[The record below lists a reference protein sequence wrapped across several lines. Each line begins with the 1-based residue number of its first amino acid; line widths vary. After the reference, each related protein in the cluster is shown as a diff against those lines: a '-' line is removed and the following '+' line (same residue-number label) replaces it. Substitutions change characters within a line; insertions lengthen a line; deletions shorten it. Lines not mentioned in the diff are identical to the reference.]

1 MKQMMEIF
9 DGLPQ
14 LSSEDIERLTEY
26 VNKHCDNETII
37 ENVQYTGDDNA
48 HIDELIGN
56 RFMHRPVIKIFNDT
70 LISIE
75 GANTIEKERLHHFLL
90 WVKSQNLNEHII
102 HITTQFTGS
111 EKLSDYPRLTYL
123 NIESLADNPPDIN
136 SNNNP
141 FPWLKVL
148 EIHELS
154 QGAINNLGDSKN
166 NITRLRVVNSIGNNP
181 EEIIN
186 KFKSLAHLT
195 IVNNSDFNYSKL
207 DLPQLKSLHTNK
219 ATNLNSL
226 IGVPNL
232 HHFSGAIDTSE
243 KQYQGPKIKS
253 LTVAHN
259 TRNSVILSNIDT
271 SMLESIRSWGS
282 TTVHFDTDL
291 PSLTSL
297 LMHSNHTNEE
307 FKLSWLK
314 FAPSLCDLHLSN
326 RKISID
332 IDKNWRH
339 SSLTTLN
346 ASGSQLDNIN
356 FLSRFPNL
364 ERLHLPNNNINS
376 LEPLIN
382 LKNLKHVDL
391 SDNNIID
398 IPPELSEVFEFE
410 TEYRHYSYNE
420 KRIIISHNPLI
431 SPPIEIVERGQKAVK
446 PYFDSMLGAIEELN
460 EAKIVFLGN
469 GEVGK
474 TSLMKA
480 LVGEK
485 FNNKERTTHGINIKK
500 YSVPIN
506 ERYSVDASIW
516 DFGGQQIM
524 HATHQLFL
532 SRRCVYVL
540 VINDRKDDLQ
550 QDQKI
555 EYWLQQVQTYGGDSK
570 VIIVRNKIDEFD
582 VNNLQEGKL
591 KEKFPNLLKVE
602 GVSCADGTGID
613 KVRKLINAQVAQL
626 PMRKVKLASNWIQ
639 VKNEIK
645 ALSYELDHL
654 PLSAFTEICCKNGIH
669 DKEAQTTLRHLLHDL
684 SVIIAFEELDDFDM
698 GILNPHWITDG
709 IYAIINST
717 LLATN
722 NGYIKLQ
729 EVQQEL
735 DSTYPD
741 KYNGKARFIV
751 ESMMQFELCHP
762 VGSSQSK
769 TYLVPNLLPTEVKSK
784 ALNYGLNTINF
795 IFKYENLLPPA
806 LFPKLLVRLSSNIS
820 PDRRWRTGAVLS
832 DSKLN
837 VQALI
842 EEDSVDRVIK
852 IVVTGDQA
860 RDFFAYI
867 RQNVR
872 SLNGVNSERL
882 GVQELIP
889 LPNSDGHTV
898 SYDELI
904 GHELDE
910 RPIYYNGII
919 RQDFSVARLLS
930 GIESR
935 EETAKALDELKRDMT
950 VNVHV
955 TTGET
960 NITNTNNNN
969 NNNTNTQD
977 QTQTATQS
985 LNIDIKVEL
994 KGLKGSAV
1002 NLLEDLRDDA
1012 EDEISDPT
1020 ERKRF
1025 IKECGKVEK
1034 ALSVIEDVDSE
1045 EEANQ
1050 NLGSFARIKDFLEN
1064 SLDKTGNIGQT
1075 MELLGNNIGKI
1086 REIAKKYNKVAKF
1099 FGLPIVPEALL

>member
-56 RFMHRPVIKIFNDT
+56 RFMHRSVIKIFNNT
-70 LISIE
+70 LISIG
-75 GANTIEKERLHHFLL
+75 GADVFHKEQLHHFLA
-90 WVKSQNLNEHII
+90 WVKRQSLNERILSI
-102 HITTQFTGS
+102 STQFTGS
-111 EKLSDYPRLTYL
+111 ETLSDYPRLVYL
-123 NIESLADNPPDIN
+123 RTDSLANSLPTVN
-136 SNNNP
+136 SNSNP
-141 FPWLKVL
+141 LPWLNEL
-148 EIHELS
+148 ESNELS
-154 QGAINNLGDSKN
+154 QETINNLGDSKN
-166 NITRLRVVNSIGNNP
+166 NITRLRVINAIGNNP

-186 KFKSLAHLT
+186 QFKSLEHLT
-195 IVNNSDFNYSKL
+195 IVNNSNFNYSKL
-207 DLPQLKSLHTNK
+207 NLPQLKSLHTNK

-232 HHFSGAIDTSE
+232 RSFSGAIDTSK
-243 KQYQGPKIKS
+243 KQHQGPKIKRLS
-253 LTVAHN
+253 LSHTAKSPV
-259 TRNSVILSNIDT
+259 TLSNIDT
-271 SMLESIRSWGS
+271 VNLEHLRCWGS
-282 TTVHFDTDL
+282 VTVHFDTDL
-291 PSLTSL
+291 PALKSMLV
-297 LMHSNHTNEE
+297 HSNQTNED

-314 FAPSLCDLHLSN
+314 FTPNLSELHLTN
-326 RKISID
+326 RKINID

-339 SSLTTLN
+339 SSLTILN
-346 ASGSQLDNIN
+346 ASDAQLENIN
-356 FLSRFPNL
+356 FLGSFPNL
-364 ERLHLPNNNINS
+364 ERLHLSDNNIHS

-382 LKNLKHVDL
+382 LEKLKFADL
-391 SDNNIID
+391 SHNNVID

-410 TEYRHYSYNE
+410 TEYRHYSNNE
-420 KRIIISHNPLI
+420 KCIIISHNPLI

-446 PYFDSMLGAIEELN
+446 PYFESMLGNIEELN

-480 LVGEK
+480 LIGEQ
-485 FNNKERTTHGINIKK
+485 FNDKEKTTHGINIKK
-500 YSVPIN
+500 YPVPIN
-506 ERYSVDASIW
+506 DRYSVDASIW

-602 GVSCADGTGID
+602 GVSCAEGTGID

-645 ALSYELDHL
+645 ALSYERDHL

-684 SVIIAFEELDDFDM
+684 SVIIAFEELADFDM

-722 NGYIKLQ
+722 NGYIKLP

-735 DSTYPD
+735 DNTYPD
-741 KYNGKARFIV
+741 KYTGKARFII
-751 ESMMQFELCHP
+751 ESMIQFELCHP

-784 ALNYGLNTINF
+784 ALNYGANTIHF

-820 PDRRWRTGAVLS
+820 ADRRWRTGAVLS

-842 EEDSVDRVIK
+842 EEDSVDRIIK
-852 IVVTGDQA
+852 IVVTGNQA

-889 LPNSDGHTV
+889 LPDSGGHTV

-910 RPIYYNGII
+910 RPTYYNGII
-919 RQDFSVARLLS
+919 RKDFSVARLLS

-935 EETAKALDELKRDMT
+935 EETAKAVDEFIRDMT
-950 VNVHV
+950 VNVNV
-955 TTGET
+955 KTGDT
-960 NITNTNNNN
+960 NITNT

-994 KGLKGSAV
+994 KGLKGSAE

-1025 IKECGKVEK
+1025 IKECDKVER
-1034 ALSVIEDVDSE
+1034 ALSVVEDIESK
-1045 EEANQ
+1045 EEASQ

-1086 REIAKKYNKVAKF
+1086 REIAKKYNKVAGF
-1099 FGLPIVPEALL
+1099 FGLPIVPEVLL

>member
-1 MKQMMEIF
+1 MIKQMMEIF

-14 LSSEDIERLTEY
+14 LSSGQIERLSEY
-26 VNKHCDNETII
+26 VNKHCDNE
-37 ENVQYTGDDNA
+37 VQTQHVHYEGGDNA
-48 HIDELIGN
+48 FIEDLARK
-56 RFMHRPVIKIFNDT
+56 RFMHHPLINIFNNT

-75 GANTIEKERLHHFLL
+75 GVNTIQKERLHHFLS

-102 HITTQFTGS
+102 NISTQFNGS
-111 EKLSDYPRLTYL
+111 ENLSELPRLIYL
-123 NIESLADNPPDIN
+123 NIELLAGKSPNSHPNDNPL
-136 SNNNP
+136 
-141 FPWLKVL
+141 PWLDEL
-148 EIHELS
+148 DANELS
-154 QGAINNLGDSKN
+154 QRTINFIGDSKN
-166 NITRLRVVNSIGNNP
+166 NITKLRLADSIEDDS

-186 KFKSLAHLT
+186 QFKNLTHLT
-195 IVNNSDFNYSKL
+195 LLKNNNLDYSKL
-207 DLPQLKSLHTNK
+207 NLPRLQSLHSNK
-219 ATNLNSL
+219 VTSLNSL
-226 IGVPNL
+226 IGVPRLRN
-232 HHFSGAIDTSE
+232 FIGAIDTSE
-243 KQYQGPKIKS
+243 KQHQGPKIKR
-253 LTVAHN
+253 LTLMPIENHL
-259 TRNSVILSNIDT
+259 VILSNIDT
-271 SMLESIRSWGS
+271 VNLEHLRCWGNV
-282 TTVHFDTDL
+282 TLRFDSDL
-291 PSLTSL
+291 PALRSIFL
-297 LMHSNHTNEE
+297 HSSSQTEDE
-307 FKLSWLK
+307 FKLSWLT
-314 FAPSLCDLHLSN
+314 FAPSLHSLNLNDK
-326 RKISID
+326 KIVID
-332 IDKNWRH
+332 IDKNWHH
-339 SSLTTLN
+339 SSLTVLN
-346 ASGSQLDNIN
+346 AVGTQLESMN
-356 FLSRFPNL
+356 FLSSFPNL
-364 ERLHLPNNNINS
+364 EQLNLSDNNINN
-376 LEPLIN
+376 LEPIIN
-382 LKNLKHVDL
+382 LEKLKLVDL
-391 SDNNIID
+391 SNNNIID
-398 IPPELSEVFEFE
+398 IPPKLSKTFELISNHKSFN
-410 TEYRHYSYNE
+410 RDKKS
-420 KRIIISHNPLI
+420 IIIGDNPLI
-431 SPPIEIVERGQKAVK
+431 SPPIEIVERGQKAIK
-446 PYFDSMLGAIEELN
+446 PYFDSMLGNIEELN

-485 FNNKERTTHGINIKK
+485 FNDKEKTTHGINIKK

-506 ERYSVDASIW
+506 ERFSVDASIW

-602 GVSCADGTGID
+602 GVSCAEGTGID

-645 ALSYELDHL
+645 ALSYERDHL

-717 LLATN
+717 VLATN
-722 NGYIKLQ
+722 KGYIRLP
-729 EVQQEL
+729 EVQKEL
-735 DSTYPD
+735 DNTYPS
-741 KYNGKARFIV
+741 KYNGKARFII

-784 ALNYGLNTINF
+784 VLNYGANTINF

-820 PDRRWRTGAVLS
+820 ADRRWRTGAVLS

-842 EEDSVDRVIK
+842 EEDSVDRIIK
-852 IVVTGDQA
+852 IVVTGHQA

-889 LPNSDGHTV
+889 LPDSGEHTV

-910 RPIYYNGII
+910 RPTYYNGII
-919 RQDFSVARLLS
+919 RKDFSVARLLS

-935 EETAKALDELKRDMT
+935 EETTKAVNEFMRDMT
-950 VNVHV
+950 VNVNV
-955 TTGET
+955 QTGDT
-960 NITNTNNNN
+960 KITNT

-985 LNIDIKVEL
+985 QKIDIKVEL
-994 KGLKGSAV
+994 KGLKGSAE

-1012 EDEISDPT
+1012 QDDIADPT

-1025 IKECGKVEK
+1025 IRECDKVAR
-1034 ALSVIEDVDSE
+1034 ALDIVEEIETED
-1045 EEANQ
+1045 EANK

-1075 MELLGNNIGKI
+1075 MELLGNNIGKV
-1086 REIAKKYNKVAKF
+1086 RELAKKYNKVAGF

>member
-14 LSSEDIERLTEY
+14 LSSEEIERLTEY
-26 VNKHCDNETII
+26 VNKHCGNETLI
-37 ENVQYTGDDNA
+37 ENVQYTGNENA
-48 HIDELIGN
+48 HIEELIGN
-56 RFMHRPVIKIFNDT
+56 RFVHRSVIKIFNNT
-70 LISIE
+70 LISI
-75 GANTIEKERLHHFLL
+75 GGGDVFHKEQLHHFLA
-90 WVKSQNLNEHII
+90 WAKNQNLNERIVSI
-102 HITTQFTGS
+102 SAQFTGS
-111 EKLSDYPRLTYL
+111 ETLSDYPRLVYL
-123 NIESLADNPPDIN
+123 RIGSLANSSPTINGN
-136 SNNNP
+136 SNP
-141 FPWLKVL
+141 LPWLNEL
-148 EIHELS
+148 ETNELS
-154 QGAINNLGDSKN
+154 QETINNLGDSKN
-166 NITRLRVVNSIGNNP
+166 NITRLRVINAIGNNP

-186 KFKSLAHLT
+186 QLKNLAHLT
-195 IVNNSDFNYSKL
+195 LTNHNNFNYSKL
-207 DLPQLKSLHTNK
+207 DLPQLKSLHSNK
-219 ATNLNSL
+219 AISLNSL
-226 IGVPNL
+226 IGIPNL
-232 HHFSGAIDTSE
+232 HNLSGAIDTSE
-243 KQYQGPKIKS
+243 KQHQGPKIKHLS
-253 LTVAHN
+253 LGHTAK
-259 TRNSVILSNIDT
+259 SPVILSNIDT
-271 SMLESIRSWGS
+271 ADLEHLRCWGNV
-282 TTVHFDTDL
+282 TVRFDTDL
-291 PSLTSL
+291 PSLKSML
-297 LMHSNHTNEE
+297 IHSNQTNEG
-307 FKLSWLK
+307 FKLSWLN
-314 FAPSLCDLHLSN
+314 FTPNLSELHITN
-326 RKISID
+326 REINID

-339 SSLTTLN
+339 SSLAMLN
-346 ASGSQLDNIN
+346 ASESQLDNID
-356 FLSRFPNL
+356 FLGSFPNL
-364 ERLHLPNNNINS
+364 ERLHLSDNNIYS
-376 LEPLIN
+376 LEPLIK
-382 LKNLKHVDL
+382 LEKLKHADL
-391 SDNNIID
+391 SHNNIID

-410 TEYRHYSYNE
+410 TEYRHYKNDE
-420 KRIIISHNPLI
+420 KRIIISNNPLI
-431 SPPIEIVERGQKAVK
+431 SPPIEIVERGQKAIK
-446 PYFDSMLGAIEELN
+446 PYFDSMLGNIEELN

-480 LVGEK
+480 LIGEK
-485 FNNKERTTHGINIKK
+485 FNDKEKTTHGINIKK

-506 ERYSVDASIW
+506 ERFSVDASIW

-602 GVSCADGTGID
+602 GVSCAEGTGID

-645 ALSYELDHL
+645 ALSYERDHL
-654 PLSAFTEICCKNGIH
+654 PLSAFTEICCKHGIH

-684 SVIIAFEELDDFDM
+684 SVIIAFEELADFDM

-717 LLATN
+717 VLATN
-722 NGYIKLQ
+722 NGYIKLP

-735 DSTYPD
+735 DNTYPD
-741 KYNGKARFIV
+741 KYTGKARFII
-751 ESMMQFELCHP
+751 ESMIQFELCHP

-784 ALNYGLNTINF
+784 ALNYGANTINF

-820 PDRRWRTGAVLS
+820 ADRRWRTGAVLS

-842 EEDSVDRVIK
+842 EEDSVDRIIK
-852 IVVTGDQA
+852 IVVTGNQA

-889 LPNSDGHTV
+889 LPDSGGHTV

-910 RPIYYNGII
+910 RPTYYNGII
-919 RQDFSVARLLS
+919 RKDFSVARLLS

-935 EETAKALDELKRDMT
+935 EETARAVDEFKRDMT
-950 VNVHV
+950 VHVNVK
-955 TTGET
+955 TGDT
-960 NITNTNNNN
+960 NITNT

-994 KGLKGSAV
+994 KGLKGSAE

-1012 EDEISDPT
+1012 EDDISDPT

-1025 IKECGKVEK
+1025 IKECDKVER
-1034 ALSVIEDVDSE
+1034 ALSVVEDIESE
-1045 EEANQ
+1045 EEASQ

-1086 REIAKKYNKVAKF
+1086 REIAKKYNKVAGF
-1099 FGLPIVPEALL
+1099 FGLPIVPEVLL

>member
-14 LSSEDIERLTEY
+14 LSSEQIKHLSEY
-26 VNKHCDNETII
+26 VNRHYGDEVPI
-37 ENVQYTGDDNA
+37 ENAKYTGGDNA
-48 HIDELIGN
+48 HIEELVVS
-56 RFMHRPVIKIFNDT
+56 RFMHHPTIKIFNDT

-75 GANTIEKERLHHFLL
+75 GADIFEEEQFNHFLS
-90 WVKSQNLNEHII
+90 WAKSKNLNEHII
-102 HITTQFTGS
+102 NIPTRITGQ
-111 EKLSDYPRLTYL
+111 EKLSDYPRLIHL
-123 NIESLADNPPDIN
+123 NIESLEDNSPEIN
-136 SNNNP
+136 SNSNP
-141 FPWLKVL
+141 FPWLNEL

-154 QGAINNLGDSKN
+154 QGSINFLGDSKH
-166 NITRLRVVNSIGNNP
+166 NITKLRVIHVIGKSP
-181 EEIIN
+181 EKILN
-186 KFKSLAHLT
+186 QFTNLSHLSLASSE
-195 IVNNSDFNYSKL
+195 NFNYTKL

-219 ATNLNSL
+219 AANLNSL

-232 HHFSGAIDTSE
+232 HHLSGAIETSE

-259 TRNSVILSNIDT
+259 TRNPVILSNIVT
-271 SMLESIRSWGS
+271 SELESIRSWGG
-282 TTVHFDTDL
+282 TAIHFDTDL
-291 PSLTSL
+291 PSLESL
-297 LMHSNHTNEE
+297 LVHSSHTNEE

-314 FAPSLCDLHLSN
+314 FAPNLRDLHLSN
-326 RKISID
+326 RKVSID

-339 SSLTTLN
+339 PSLTLLN
-346 ASGSQLDNIN
+346 ASGSRLENIG
-356 FLSRFPNL
+356 FLVSFPNL
-364 ERLHLPNNNINS
+364 ERIHLPNNNINS
-376 LEPLIN
+376 LEPLIT
-382 LKNLKHVDL
+382 LKKLRYADL

-398 IPPELSEVFEFE
+398 IPPEFSDNFEFS
-410 TEYRHYSYNE
+410 TKYRNYKSDE
-420 KRIIISHNPLI
+420 KYIIINNNPLI
-431 SPPIEIVERGQKAVK
+431 SPPIEIAERGQKAVK
-446 PYFDSMLGAIEELN
+446 PYFDSMLGNIEELN

-480 LVGEK
+480 LIGEK
-485 FNNKERTTHGINIKK
+485 FNDKEKTTHGINIKK

-645 ALSYELDHL
+645 ALSYERDHL

-684 SVIIAFEELDDFDM
+684 SVIIAFEELADFDM

-722 NGYIKLQ
+722 NGYIKLP

-735 DSTYPD
+735 DNTYPD
-741 KYNGKARFIV
+741 KYNGKARFII

-762 VGSSQSK
+762 VGSAQSK
-769 TYLVPNLLPTEVKSK
+769 TYLVPNLLPTEVKNK
-784 ALNYGLNTINF
+784 ALNYGKNTINF

-820 PDRRWRTGAVLS
+820 ADRRWRTGAVLS
-832 DSKLN
+832 DSNLN

-842 EEDSVDRVIK
+842 EEDSVDRIIK
-852 IVVTGDQA
+852 IVVTGNQA

-882 GVQELIP
+882 GVQEHIP
-889 LPNSDGHTV
+889 LPDSDGHTV

-910 RPIYYNGII
+910 RSEYYNGII
-919 RQDFSVARLLS
+919 RKSFSVSQLLS

-935 EETAKALDELKRDMT
+935 EETAKAVDEHKRDMT

-955 TTGET
+955 KTGD
-960 NITNTNNNN
+960 NHITNT

-994 KGLKGSAV
+994 KGLKGSAE

-1012 EDEISDPT
+1012 EGDISDPT

-1025 IKECGKVEK
+1025 IKECDKVER
-1034 ALSVIEDVDSE
+1034 ALSVVEDIESK
-1045 EEANQ
+1045 EEASQ

-1086 REIAKKYNKVAKF
+1086 REIAKKYNKVAGF
-1099 FGLPIVPEALL
+1099 FGLPIVPEVLL